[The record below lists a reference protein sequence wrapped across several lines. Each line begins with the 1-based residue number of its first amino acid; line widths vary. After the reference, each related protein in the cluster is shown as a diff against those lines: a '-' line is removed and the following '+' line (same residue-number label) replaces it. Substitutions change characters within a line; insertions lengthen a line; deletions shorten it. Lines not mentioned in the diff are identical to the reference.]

1 MNSEGLE
8 GPLVTEECEMV
19 PTTRAALDA
28 DRCKLQE
35 SQRGI
40 KNQKMWNSWGSSWV
54 VVELEVRLRK
64 ISKCDSGQRLDFVL
78 LEKRKKDYW
87 LVKLLK

>member
-40 KNQKMWNSWGSSWV
+40 KNQKM
-54 VVELEVRLRK
+54 
-64 ISKCDSGQRLDFVL
+64 
-78 LEKRKKDYW
+78 
-87 LVKLLK
+87 

>member
-8 GPLVTEECEMV
+8 DPLITEACEMV
-19 PTTRAALDA
+19 PATRAALDA

-40 KNQKMWNSWGSSWV
+40 KYQNM
-54 VVELEVRLRK
+54 
-64 ISKCDSGQRLDFVL
+64 
-78 LEKRKKDYW
+78 
-87 LVKLLK
+87 